1 MPINGQH
8 PKRWSHHAFFL
19 SPNIMIL
26 ELQSQPKYNKN
37 QLQLVK
43 SSMRLSNT
51 QAYGEKRQTFY
62 CLSTMHH
69 HLTTIHNVQYI
80 KTTLWFLDSFI
91 DFISVMQWWVQIPF
105 SMNEN
110 LFELYILVY
119 KGKYDINMWKILRI
133 LTKPKSKIWKFKNLF
148 NFWF

>member
-1 MPINGQH
+1 
-8 PKRWSHHAFFL
+8 
-19 SPNIMIL
+19 
-26 ELQSQPKYNKN
+26 
-37 QLQLVK
+37 
-43 SSMRLSNT
+43 
-51 QAYGEKRQTFY
+51 
-62 CLSTMHH
+62 
-69 HLTTIHNVQYI
+69 
-80 KTTLWFLDSFI
+80 
-91 DFISVMQWWVQIPF
+91 VMQWWVQIPF